1 MSIMIFDLV
10 SDLILVIGGIL
21 LPAYST
27 YKALRQKA
35 PTNRLIWLRYW
46 VVFGFYHAITSL
58 TDFLLFW
65 LPLYSSTKIMVLLWL
80 ASSKASG
87 AQIVYSFAVVPLLK
101 DRESV
106 IDKKIEE
113 VKKQMAVYFWTI
125 ITSTGIN
132 WSLIIA
138 TVLKSGVG
146 IVSNGLE
153 NNSENGVQQ
162 VPHAVQGGDV
172 VDGIYSEDDDMA
184 TDDVELVGEF
194 EPSSPIQSTP
204 PSSKPG
210 KKNRRVSTA
219 RGRRVKDENE
229 SSSEERR

>member
-1 MSIMIFDLV
+1 MIFDLV
-10 SDLILVIGGIL
+10 SDLVLIIGGIL

-58 TDFLLFW
+58 TDFILFW
-65 LPLYSSTKIMVLLWL
+65 LPLYSSTKIMMLLWL

-87 AQIVYSFAVVPLLK
+87 AQIVYNFAVVPLLK

-106 IDKKIEE
+106 IDKKIDE
-113 VKKQMAVYFWTI
+113 VKKQIAVYFWTV

-138 TVLKSGVG
+138 TILKSGVG
-146 IVSNGLE
+146 VVSNGLE
-153 NNSENGVQQ
+153 LDNNGENGVQQ
-162 VPHAVQGGDV
+162 VPHAVQGDV
-172 VDGIYSEDDDMA
+172 VDGIYSDDDMV
-184 TDDVELVGEF
+184 TDDTELVGEF
-194 EPSSPIQSTP
+194 GPSSPIQSTP

-210 KKNRRVSTA
+210 KKNRRMSAA
-219 RGRRVKDENE
+219 RSRRVKNEEE
-229 SSSEERR
+229 SS